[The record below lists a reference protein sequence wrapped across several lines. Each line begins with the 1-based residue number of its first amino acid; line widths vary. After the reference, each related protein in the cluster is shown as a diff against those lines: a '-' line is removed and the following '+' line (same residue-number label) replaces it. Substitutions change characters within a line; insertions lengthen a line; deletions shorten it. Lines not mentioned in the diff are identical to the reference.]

1 MAEAD
6 MPEPMIQVRDL
17 HHSYADGAEVVEVLH
32 GIDLQVE
39 RGQFVAVMGP
49 SGCGKTTLLHILGL
63 ITRPTRAARLRLDG
77 VETTGLGDGA
87 RTELRNGQIGMVF
100 QRFNLLPVLSAV
112 DNVKLPLRIRGQSLN
127 GEAESMLEM
136 VGLGAER
143 HRKPGKLST
152 GQQQR
157 VAIARAMVVGPKL
170 LLADEPTGN
179 LDSENAD
186 AILELL
192 TRCHREFGQTIVM
205 VTHDRGVAERADAV
219 LAMKDGRFREC

>member
-1 MAEAD
+1 
-6 MPEPMIQVRDL
+6 MIQVRDL
-17 HHSYADGAEVVEVLH
+17 HHSYTDGAEVVEVLH
-32 GIDLQVE
+32 GIDVEVE
-39 RGQFVAVMGP
+39 RGRFVAVMGP

-63 ITRPTRAARLRLDG
+63 ITKPTRAACLRLDG

-112 DNVKLPLRIRGQSLN
+112 DNVRLPLWIRGQSLN
-127 GEAESMLEM
+127 GEAESMLDM

-143 HRKPGKLST
+143 HRKPGKLSM

-157 VAIARAMVVGPKL
+157 VAIARAMVVRPSL

-179 LDSENAD
+179 LDSENAE
-186 AILELL
+186 AILGLL
-192 TRCHREFGQTIVM
+192 MRCHREFGQTIVM
-205 VTHDRGVAERADAV
+205 VTHDREVAERADDV
-219 LAMKDGRFREC
+219 LAMKDGRIREC